1 MIMDILLQI
10 LVSLIVLAGVALP
23 IYALFRY
30 PVPAE
35 PPVHRR
41 FAAALGADRK
51 TIFEN
56 ALLAPVMNLGLTL
69 TQRLNLPGIRTKIR
83 QQLDASGNPSGY
95 SVAEYLA
102 ICVVSGVTLA
112 FMSVLLVIA
121 VGSAMALLVGPVM
134 GVLGFMVPLYALT
147 DAGARRCRR
156 IGKQLPYTLDLV
168 ALTMA
173 AGSTFT
179 EAVQT
184 LIRDDPDDDLNQELA
199 VVLSE
204 IELGTPRAD
213 ALTHLA
219 QRIPL
224 ESLRSIVGAV
234 NQAETLGTPLST
246 ILKLQ
251 SDMLRMNRGVQA
263 EKLSASASLRILVPS
278 VLILVAVVIIVF
290 SPLIIRAIQ
299 GKLM

>member
-1 MIMDILLQI
+1 MDIVLQI
-10 LVSLIVLAGVALP
+10 LVSVIVFAGVGLP

-41 FAAALGADRK
+41 FAAALGAERK
-51 TIFEN
+51 TLFEN
-56 ALLAPVMNLGLTL
+56 PLLAPVLNLGLSITS
-69 TQRLNLPGIRTKIR
+69 RLNLPGIRKKVR
-83 QQLDASGNPSGY
+83 QQLDACGNPSGY

-102 ICVVSGVTLA
+102 ICVVSGLSLA
-112 FMSVLLVIA
+112 CVSVLLSLA
-121 VGSAMALLVGPVM
+121 VGSAMALFVGPVM
-134 GVLGFMVPLYALT
+134 GVIGFMVPLYALN

-173 AGSTFT
+173 SGSTFT
-179 EAVQT
+179 EAVRT
-184 LIRDDPDDDLNQELA
+184 LIRDEPDDDLNQELD

-213 ALTHLA
+213 ALSHMA
-219 QRIPL
+219 ERIPL

-251 SDMLRMNRGVQA
+251 SDMLRMHRGVQA

-278 VLILVAVVIIVF
+278 VLILVAVVVIVF
-290 SPLIIRAIQ
+290 APLIIRAIQ